1 MAKGRSLIGKVFF
14 IFHLLLW
21 LTLLVVVVIAY
32 TPLTLYML
40 KPLTVHAEIKN
51 ADLILVL
58 GGGIDKGH
66 YLTLVSS
73 HRLVKGAQ
81 LSL

>member
-1 MAKGRSLIGKVFF
+1 VANGRSLIGKIFF
-14 IFHLLLW
+14 ILHLLLW
-21 LTLLVVVVIAY
+21 LALLLVVVIAY

-40 KPLTVHAEIKN
+40 RPLTVHEEIKN

-58 GGGIDKGH
+58 GGGIDKGR

-73 HRLVKGAQ
+73 HRLGFK
-81 LSL
+81 